1 MKIKMKRF
9 DKSLPLPEY
18 KTKGAAAFDLH
29 ARIDIT
35 IAPKSIDYIPL
46 NVAVE
51 VPPGYFGLLA
61 ARSSTHKFGLMPAN
75 GAGIM
80 DADFCG
86 DDDEFKFIVYN
97 FTDEPVEIKKGTR
110 IAQMLIM
117 KVERAQI
124 EEVERMGNQNRG
136 GIGSTGH

>member
-9 DKSLPLPEY
+9 DNSLPLPEY

-29 ARIDIT
+29 ARIDTT
-35 IAPKSIDYIPL
+35 IEPGSIGYIPL

-51 VPPGYFGLLA
+51 VPKGYFGLLA
-61 ARSSTHKFGLMPAN
+61 ARSSTHKFGLIPAN

-97 FTDEPVEIKKGTR
+97 FTDKPVEIKQGTR

-117 KVERAQI
+117 KVERVEI
-124 EEVERMGNQNRG
+124 EEVGHLGNKNRG